1 MNKQQMPKRPKAN
14 PRVLLRVL
22 KMLFSFYP
30 ALVPITILCILIS
43 AVTAALPPVF
53 MQRVIAN
60 ITEFQALKTPW
71 QDAVKVILPQVLT
84 LALFYFVSLIA
95 IILQTQ
101 LMAVITQGFLCKL
114 RRRMFEKM
122 QDLPIRYFDTHKHGD
137 IMSHY
142 TNDIDALR
150 ELISQSLPSLLQCVV
165 VLLSV
170 FFVMLYFSVW
180 MTLILLC
187 GVAVMLF
194 TAKKI
199 GGGSAKY
206 FIRQQKSMGRHSRP
220 RSG

>member
-1 MNKQQMPKRPKAN
+1 MSKPQMPKRPKAN

-114 RRRMFEKM
+114 IAVCSRRCRTCPSVT
-122 QDLPIRYFDTHKHGD
+122 LTPTSTATSCRT
-137 IMSHY
+137 
-142 TNDIDALR
+142 TPT
-150 ELISQSLPSLLQCVV
+150 ISTRCAS
-165 VLLSV
+165 
-170 FFVMLYFSVW
+170 
-180 MTLILLC
+180 
-187 GVAVMLF
+187 
-194 TAKKI
+194 
-199 GGGSAKY
+199 
-206 FIRQQKSMGRHSRP
+206 
-220 RSG
+220 